1 MARVV
6 KGLFVLSGVFFAPVF
21 LVLRFCNSQSPG
33 FDRGGANVLVPKP
46 AGRVLRASAGR
57 GFGSHG

>member
-1 MARVV
+1 MTQEV
-6 KGLFVLSGVFFAPVF
+6 KGLFVFGAGFG
-21 LVLRFCNSQSPG
+21 VLRFCNSQAIIG
-33 FDRGGANVLVPKP
+33 FDSGGAKVFVPKP